1 MANKKWNTS
10 LIPDQ
15 RGRVV
20 VITGATSGL
29 GKEAARVLSNKGAK
43 IIMAVRNVTKGES
56 VADEIYK
63 MYKGADIKVKELD
76 LANLKSVRLFAE
88 EMNREY
94 KQIDTLIN
102 NAGIMMCP
110 FSKTTDDFEIQMGT
124 NHLGHFALT
133 GLLMPLLKNGTDPRI
148 VVTSSVAHKFGNI
161 NFSDINWEK
170 RKYNTNRAYGDSKIA
185 NLYFAYELV
194 RKFKEDGTNIKVTA
208 SHPGWTKT
216 ELQRHTNL
224 SGLLNNIF
232 AQHVSMG
239 TQPTLRAAT
248 DPTAESG
255 DFFGPAKHF
264 EMHGHPVKVKSNKL
278 SQNREAWSRLWDI
291 SEQLTG
297 VSY

>member
-1 MANKKWNTS
+1 MASTKWNTG
-10 LIPDQ
+10 LIPEQ
-15 RGRVV
+15 KNRVI

-29 GKEAARVLSNKGAK
+29 GKEATRVLANKGAK
-43 IIMAVRNVTKGES
+43 IIMAVRNVKKGLD
-56 VADEIYK
+56 VVNEISK
-63 MYKGADIKVKELD
+63 INDRSDIIVKELD
-76 LANLKSVRLFAE
+76 LASLKSVHRFAD
-88 EMNREY
+88 EMRREY

-110 FSKTTDDFEIQMGT
+110 FSKTDDNFEIQMGT

-133 GLLMPLLKNGTDPRI
+133 GLLMPLIKKGNNARI
-148 VVTSSVAHKFGNI
+148 VVTSSIAHKFGNI

-170 RKYNTNRAYGDSKIA
+170 RKYKTNRAYGDSKIA
-185 NLYFAYELV
+185 NLYFAYELS
-194 RKFKEDGTNIKVTA
+194 RKLKSQNQNIKVTI

-232 AQHVSMG
+232 AQHVNMG

-255 DFFGPAKHF
+255 DFYGPAKHF

-278 SQNREAWSRLWDI
+278 SHDKEACSRLWDI

-297 VSY
+297 ISY